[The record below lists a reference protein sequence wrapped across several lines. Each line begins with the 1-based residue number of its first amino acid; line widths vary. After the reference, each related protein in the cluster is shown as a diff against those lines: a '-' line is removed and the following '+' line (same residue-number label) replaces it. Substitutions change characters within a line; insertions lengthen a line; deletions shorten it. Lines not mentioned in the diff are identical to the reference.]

1 MKKIDWWEFMSMLV
15 YFLLAV
21 ICILDECRELFAY
34 FVAIIL
40 LYHGVKKS
48 TITFQNLLWK
58 KSAGLKTALK

>member
-48 TITFQNLLWK
+48 TITFQNLL
-58 KSAGLKTALK
+58 